1 MVDIFDLSS
10 PSSWPPAALN
20 CSCNATGNLTGLLA
34 NGILSNTSAL
44 MQEMSVDPWLTKKR
58 VDWKKW
64 WLTKIFFYQKPYV
77 LYGIIA
83 MSELVYRSLRRDD
96 WMPNFIFRSIVKF
109 DFGMKKSSIYS
120 WPKALLTKSSRHFT
134 YLFIHTKCTFS
145 IAMRL
150 FVRNLLEKVPHR
162 VQGSKISQI
171 SGHQGSQCVTWSC

>member
-83 MSELVYRSLRRDD
+83 TSELVYRSLWRDD
-96 WMPNFIFRSIVKF
+96 RMPNFIFWSIVKF
-109 DFGMKKSSIYS
+109 DCGSKKIFNLQLTKGIIDQKFTTFYVPIYPYKTYIFYCYETFCQELAGKSS
-120 WPKALLTKSSRHFT
+120 P
-134 YLFIHTKCTFS
+134 
-145 IAMRL
+145 
-150 FVRNLLEKVPHR
+150 
-162 VQGSKISQI
+162 
-171 SGHQGSQCVTWSC
+171 SCPRF